1 MVPQIEGEM
10 KRGGGDDGGLFQS
23 GQVEVGG
30 LYHTF
35 GVSFLWSAL
44 SIPTLGALSMD

>member
-10 KRGGGDDGGLFQS
+10 KRGVGDDGGLFQS

-35 GVSFLWSAL
+35 GVSFL
-44 SIPTLGALSMD
+44 